1 MIKICPWTFNI
12 SPWTAYQLQEE
23 KTNYTVRKSNNTWSR
38 WITINTTNK
47 RQMVICG
54 SRSDA
59 RRRTQL
65 NYSIFQQ
72 RMQILSLIMR
82 SESHSV
88 MSDSEMPW
96 TIQSVEFSRPEYWS
110 GQPFLSPGDL
120 PNPGIKPRSPALQA
134 DSLPAEPPGKPLIM
148 RKYQPNTQ

>member
-1 MIKICPWTFNI
+1 MIKICTWTFNI

-38 WITINTTNK
+38 WVTINTTNK
-47 RQMVICG
+47 RQMVIRG

-59 RRRTQL
+59 RRRTPL

-110 GQPFLSPGDL
+110 GQPFSSPGDL
-120 PNPGIKPRSPALQA
+120 PNPGIKPRSPALQV
-134 DSLPAEPPGKPLIM
+134 DSLPAEPPRKPLIM